1 MDVIIIIVLVL
12 GVPAMAIAYYS
23 IRQRR
28 KMEALRAPEPPGET
42 IAAPPAL
49 SERLVKTRSALGAR
63 LSGLFGRGID
73 DAFWIEM
80 EEALVSADVGVAAAG
95 EVVGRV
101 KAAKPADADE
111 ARRLLSDELVAV
123 FADRDRRVNTESQP
137 AAIVVVGVNG
147 SGKTTFVAKL
157 AARYQALGAKPLLG
171 SADTFRAAADEQLRV
186 WANDVGVEIVGGSEG
201 ADPASVAFD
210 AYQAGRAR
218 GSDVIIID
226 TAGRLHS
233 NTNLMQELGKVVRVL
248 TKEAGHIDEVLLVL
262 DGTGGQNGIA
272 QAKTFLEAVGVTGI
286 VITKLDG
293 TAKGGIAVAVER
305 ELDIPVKL
313 IGVGEGVDDL
323 VLFEPVAF
331 VGALLGDT

>member
-1 MDVIIIIVLVL
+1 METIIIVVLVL
-12 GVPAMAIAYYS
+12 GVPAMAIAIYS

-28 KMEALRAPEPPGET
+28 KMLALRGPEESAEV

-49 SERLVKTRSALGAR
+49 GERLARTRDALGSR

-73 DAFWIEM
+73 EAFWREL
-80 EEALVSADVGVAAAG
+80 EEALVAADVGVAAAS
-95 EVVGRV
+95 EVVGQV
-101 KAAKPADADE
+101 KAAKPTDAEE

-123 FADRDRRVNTESQP
+123 FADRDRRVNTESEP
-137 AAIVVVGVNG
+137 AAVVVVGVNG

-171 SADTFRAAADEQLRV
+171 SADTFRAAADEQLRA
-186 WANDVGVEIVGGSEG
+186 WAEDMGVEIVGGSEG

-210 AYQAGRAR
+210 TYQAGRAR

-233 NTNLMQELGKVVRVL
+233 NTNLMQELGKVMRVL
-248 TKEAGHIDEVLLVL
+248 TKEAGQIDEVLLVL
-262 DGTGGQNGIA
+262 DGTGGQNGIT

-323 VLFEPVAF
+323 VPFEPVAF
-331 VGALLGDT
+331 VGALLGDA

>member
-28 KMEALRAPEPPGET
+28 KMEAMRAPDTPVEAV
-42 IAAPPAL
+42 AAPPAL
-49 SERLVKTRSALGAR
+49 SERLAKTRDALGFR
-63 LSGLFGRGID
+63 LSGLFGRSID
-73 DAFWIEM
+73 DAFWTEM

-95 EVVGRV
+95 EVVGQV
-101 KAAKPADADE
+101 KAAKPSDADE

-123 FADRDRRVNTESQP
+123 FAGRDRRVNTESQP

-186 WANDVGVEIVGGSEG
+186 WASDMGVEIVGGSEG

-313 IGVGEGVDDL
+313 IGVGEAVDDL
-323 VLFEPVAF
+323 VPFEPVAF